1 MNTYYDDNFYVVG
14 LDNKT
19 SGNNNLKNFIEID
32 CDLTKF
38 AKEKIYRNQIS
49 SLIKDSIPKDLKEF
63 NIVNNAAD
71 QILKPVTKLEWE
83 DWEKSLAVNSIAPF
97 FVIKELLDILNS
109 TNSHIINISSI
120 HGKLTKSNFAAYAAS
135 KAALESITRSLAIEL
150 SPNGISV
157 NCVAPAAIMTDMLKL
172 SFNGNKRKLK
182 DLENRHP
189 AKKIASP
196 SELAIFIKSLTDSK
210 GKFLTGSVINFSG
223 GISNLLND
231 PD

>member
-1 MNTYYDDNFYVVG
+1 MG
-14 LDNKT
+14 LDSKT
-19 SGNNNLKNFIEID
+19 SENNNLKNFFEIN
-32 CDLTKF
+32 CDLNKF
-38 AKEKIYRNQIS
+38 AKDQIYRNQIS
-49 SLIKDSIPKDLKEF
+49 SLIKDSIPKNLKEF

-157 NCVAPAAIMTDMLKL
+157 NCVAPAAIMTDMLKS

-182 DLENRHP
+182 DLENCHP
-189 AKKIASP
+189 AKKIAST

-231 PD
+231 PG

>member
-1 MNTYYDDNFYVVG
+1 VNTYYDDNFYVVG